1 MKTKQFL
8 ASRILALATIAA
20 GLLTSPCVSAQT
32 PAANP
37 FRAVSGPQ
45 ADAEMAVMQAKKL
58 TEIKLYSQKALAV
71 YQGNIAI
78 LAEVRNAEKAK
89 PEIDQKKDLI
99 ESTTTEEQFITAN
112 WLQTQLRIAVLE
124 ADCIIPREQITNQQA
139 IFTALNSLLD
149 LYKKSGVD
157 VEVIIPLYNQVTENV
172 TQASEIYQKSD
183 AKLKTILA
191 NMEEDK
197 AANQAKYGRK

>member
-1 MKTKQFL
+1 
-8 ASRILALATIAA
+8 
-20 GLLTSPCVSAQT
+20 
-32 PAANP
+32 
-37 FRAVSGPQ
+37 
-45 ADAEMAVMQAKKL
+45 MQAKKL
-58 TEIKLYSQKALAV
+58 TEIKLYSQKTLAV

-78 LAEVRNAEKAK
+78 LAEIRNAEKAK

-172 TQASEIYQKSD
+172 TQASETYQKSD